1 MLTARLAAF
10 EIRYQLRNPVFWVS
24 IAIFFLLGF
33 GLSASDN
40 VSFGSPGVVNE
51 NSPFT
56 VTLAT
61 AVFTTFYL
69 FVITAFVANAVVR
82 DDVTG
87 FGPMIRATPVGRTSF
102 LGGRFLGGLAIA
114 ILGYIAVPAGIALG
128 AAMPWVDPETVGPNT
143 FATYAW
149 PFLVI
154 AIPNLILSS
163 ALLFALATFTRSMLA
178 SYIGVVVLV
187 MGYLTVPLLLGN
199 DPSWQDPVARF
210 EPLGTG
216 AISEVSR
223 YWTAADMNSKAIP
236 LEGNLLFNRVFVLA
250 LSALFFGV
258 AWLRFSMTERAP
270 SRWRLRRLAKQ
281 AAIADAAPASPQVPL
296 IKPAA
301 IPGQDPVPQREA
313 YNPLAA
319 ARSFGTGHAFATF
332 WARLKAE
339 VRMVTRS
346 PGFLVLLPLAI
357 GFTMVNLALS
367 ETLYGT
373 PSYPLTANIIGTVV
387 GSMTLF
393 SIIIAVFY
401 GGELVWRERDVKMA
415 EIIDATPVPAWA
427 MFVPKILAIF
437 TVLLAMALA
446 GMLTGVL
453 YQLAKGSG
461 SLDLGLYLTAYV
473 LPQSIDLL
481 MIAILAVFF
490 QVLSPNKYV
499 GWGLFLVWF
508 LVRIFMSNLGY
519 TNILY
524 SYSGTPSE
532 PLSDMNGAGGFWVG
546 AAIARFY
553 WACFGVVMLVFAHWA
568 WPRGTVVAVVPRLKG
583 VARRAS
589 LASGGIA
596 LAAIAGMVG
605 SGLMIHHNIKELNRF
620 ETSDEAEART
630 AEFERKYLKY
640 ASLPR
645 PVVTD
650 VEFAIDIDPAAKRL
664 KATGHYLLRNDSGV
678 PITELHIRQG
688 DDTAKFTRLDIAG
701 AKLASFDE
709 RHSYRIYRFATPLA
723 PGATTRLDFASD
735 IWRRGFANS
744 GAATDIVD
752 NGTFVN
758 NYTFAPI
765 VGMDRNGL
773 LQDRTARRRQGLPAE
788 LRMAKLEDTRAQVRN
803 YIGAD
808 WVNSKITLSTA
819 ADQTPIAPGNKI
831 SDVVKDGR
839 RIAVFQSPA
848 PILNFFSVQSA
859 RYAVAEQQEGP
870 VLLSVYYDPKHAW
883 NVPAMQKALKT
894 ALGYYQR
901 NFGPYQFGYA
911 RIIEFPGYQS
921 FAQAFAG
928 TMPYS
933 ESIGFA
939 ADVRDPETIDYV
951 SYVTAHELGHQY
963 WAHQIVGADLQGQ
976 TLLSET
982 LAQYSAL
989 MVMKQL
995 YGEDKIRR
1003 FLKFELDRYLG
1014 GRKGDPLPE
1023 QPLYRVENQQHIH
1036 YRKGS
1041 LVMYLLQHRIGED
1054 AVNRALSRLVA
1065 KYRFKGAPY
1074 PRSLDLIAE
1083 LRKEARTPEDQ
1094 ALITDLFE
1102 KITIY
1107 DLKAK
1112 AATSTKR
1119 ADGKWVTRI
1128 TVEAGKF
1135 YADGK
1140 GVETP
1145 ARLAESIEVGAFTAR
1160 PGTGAFDRQA
1170 VLAMSRKPVKGGS
1183 QVVEIVTAKKP
1194 AFAGVDPYNF
1204 YIDRDA
1210 DDNVVAVN

>member
-24 IAIFFLLGF
+24 IAIFFLIGF
-33 GLSASDN
+33 GISASDN
-40 VSFGSPGVVNE
+40 VSFGSPGAVHE

-56 VTLAT
+56 ITLAM
-61 AVFTTFYL
+61 AIISIFYL

-114 ILGYIAVPAGIALG
+114 ILGYLAVPAGIALG
-128 AAMPWVDPETVGPNT
+128 AVMPWVDPETVGPSSLGL
-143 FATYAW
+143 YLW

-154 AIPNLILSS
+154 AIPNLIMAS

-199 DPSWQDPVARF
+199 DPSFQDPVARF

-223 YWTAADMNSKAIP
+223 YWTAADMNTKAIP
-236 LEGNLLFNRVFVLA
+236 LEGNLLFNRVFVLG

-270 SRWRLRRLAKQ
+270 SRWRQRRLAKQ
-281 AAIADAAPASPQVPL
+281 AAKAAKTAAVPPRTL
-296 IKPAA
+296 TA
-301 IPGQDPVPQREA
+301 PV
-313 YNPLAA
+313 

-332 WARLKAE
+332 WLRLKAE
-339 VRMVTRS
+339 VRMVMRS

-357 GFTMVNLALS
+357 GFTLINLGFS
-367 ETLYGT
+367 DTTYGT
-373 PSYPLTANIIGTVV
+373 PSYPLTANIIGIVV

-401 GGELVWRERDVKMA
+401 GGELVWRERDVKIS

-427 MFVPKILAIF
+427 VFVPKILAIF
-437 TVLLAMALA
+437 GVLLAMALA
-446 GMLTGVL
+446 GMFTGVL
-453 YQLAKGSG
+453 YQLAKGTG
-461 SLDLGLYLTAYV
+461 TVDPGLYLSAYV
-473 LPQSIDLL
+473 IPQSIDLL

-499 GWGLFLVWF
+499 GWGLFLAWF
-508 LVRIFMSNLGY
+508 LVRIVMVNMGY

-532 PLSDMNGAGGFWVG
+532 PLSDMNGTGGFWVG
-546 AAIARFY
+546 AAIARLY
-553 WACFGVVMLVFAHWA
+553 WACFAVVLLVFAHWA

-605 SGLMIHHNIKELNRF
+605 TGLVIYENIKVLNTY
-620 ETSDEAEART
+620 ETSDEAEARL
-630 AEFERKYLKY
+630 AEYERKYVQY
-640 ASLPR
+640 ASMPR

-650 VEFAIDIDPAAKRL
+650 VEFVIDVDPAAKRL
-664 KATGHYLLRNDSGV
+664 KAAGHYLMRNDSGQ
-678 PITELHIRQG
+678 PLTELHIRQA
-688 DDTAKFTRLDIAG
+688 DDGAVFTRLDVAG
-701 AKLASFDE
+701 ASLASFDKK
-709 RHSYRIYRFATPLA
+709 HFYRIYKFAQPLA
-723 PGATTRLDFASD
+723 PGATTRLDFATD
-735 IWRRGFANS
+735 VWRRGFPNR

-765 VGMDRNGL
+765 VGMDDRGF

-788 LRMAKLEDTRAQVRN
+788 QRMAKLEDTTAQGRN

-808 WVNSKITLSTA
+808 WVNSKITLSTV

-839 RIAVFQSPA
+839 RTAVFQSPA

-859 RYAVAEQQEGP
+859 RYAVAEEMAGP
-870 VLLSVYYDPKHAW
+870 VRLSVYYDPKHAW

-894 ALGYYQR
+894 ALAYYQR

-911 RIIEFPGYQS
+911 RIIEFPGYET

-951 SYVTAHELGHQY
+951 SYITAHELGHQY
-963 WAHQIVGADLQGQ
+963 WAHQVIGANVQGQ

-989 MVMKQL
+989 MVMKEL

-1014 GRKGDPLPE
+1014 GRQGDPLPE

-1041 LVMYLLQHRIGED
+1041 LVMYLLQERIGED
-1054 AVNRALSRLVA
+1054 AVNRALARLVERY
-1065 KYRFKGAPY
+1065 KFKPAPY

-1083 LRKEARTPEDQ
+1083 LRKEAKTPADQ

-1140 GVETP
+1140 GIETP
-1145 ARLAESIEVGAFTAR
+1145 ATLAESIEIGAFTQR

-1170 VLAMSRKPVKGGS
+1170 VLAMSRMPVKGGK
-1183 QVVEIVTAKKP
+1183 QVIEIVTAKKP

-1204 YIDRDA
+1204 YIDKDS
-1210 DDNVVAVN
+1210 DDNVVEVS

>member
-24 IAIFFLLGF
+24 VAIFFLLGF

-61 AVFTTFYL
+61 AVFATFYL

-114 ILGYIAVPAGIALG
+114 ILGYLAVPAGIALG
-128 AAMPWVDPETVGPNT
+128 AAMPWVDPETVGPNSL
-143 FATYAW
+143 ALYLW

-154 AIPNLILSS
+154 AIPNIVMAS
-163 ALLFALATFTRSMLA
+163 ALLFTLATFTRSMLA

-187 MGYLTVPLLLGN
+187 MGYLTVPLLLGS
-199 DPSWQDPVARF
+199 DPSFQEPVARF

-216 AISEVSR
+216 AIEEVSR

-250 LSALFFGV
+250 VSALFFGV

-270 SRWRLRRLAKQ
+270 SRWRQRRLAKQ
-281 AAIADAAPASPQVPL
+281 AAKAAKTAAVPPRTL
-296 IKPAA
+296 TA
-301 IPGQDPVPQREA
+301 PV
-313 YNPLAA
+313 
-319 ARSFGTGHAFATF
+319 ARSFGAGHAFATF
-332 WARLKAE
+332 WLRLKAE
-339 VRMVTRS
+339 MWMVMRS

-357 GFTMVNLALS
+357 GFALINLAFS
-367 ETLYGT
+367 ETTFGT
-373 PSYPLTANIIGTVV
+373 PSYPLTSNVIQTVA
-387 GSMTLF
+387 GSMFLF
-393 SIIIAVFY
+393 SLIIAAFY
-401 GGELVWRERDVKMA
+401 GGELVWRERDVKMG
-415 EIIDATPVPAWA
+415 EIIDATPVPAWT

-437 TVLLAMALA
+437 AVLLAMSLSGMLA
-446 GMLTGVL
+446 GVL
-453 YQLAKGSG
+453 FQLAKGTT
-461 SLDLGLYLTAYV
+461 SLDLGLYLTAFV
-473 LPQSIDLL
+473 IPQSIDLL
-481 MIAILAVFF
+481 MLAILAVFF

-508 LVRIFMSNLGY
+508 VLRIVMGNLGY
-519 TNILY
+519 TNMLY
-524 SYSGTPSE
+524 NFSGGPSE
-532 PLSDMNGAGGFWVG
+532 PLSDMNGTGGFWVG
-546 AAIARFY
+546 GAIARAY
-553 WACFGVVMLVFAHWA
+553 WACFGVVLLVFAHWA

-605 SGLMIHHNIKELNRF
+605 IGLVINHNIKVLNRY
-620 ETSDEAEART
+620 ETAEETEARL
-630 AEFERKYLKY
+630 ADFERKYLKY
-640 ASLPR
+640 ESLAR

-650 VEFAIDIDPAAKRL
+650 VEFVIDIDPAAKRL
-664 KATGHYLLRNDSGV
+664 KATGHYMLRNDSGQ
-678 PITELHIRQG
+678 PITELHILQG
-688 DDTAKFTRLDIAG
+688 DDSPIFTRLDVAG
-701 AKLASFDE
+701 AALASFDE
-709 RHSYRIYRFATPLA
+709 RHFYRIYRFATPLA
-723 PGATTRLDFASD
+723 PGATTRLDFATA
-735 IWRRGFANS
+735 IWRRGFANR
-744 GAATDIVD
+744 GAATDIID

-758 NYTFAPI
+758 NFTFAPI
-765 VGMDRNGL
+765 IGMDRGQL
-773 LQDRTARRRQGLPAE
+773 LQDRTARRRQKLPPE
-788 LRMAKLEDTRAQVRN
+788 LRMAKLEDTGAQRRN

-808 WVNSKITLSTA
+808 WVNAKITLSTA
-819 ADQTPIAPGNKI
+819 ADQVPIAPGDKI
-831 SDVVKDGR
+831 SDVVRDGR
-839 RIAVFQSPA
+839 RTAVFQSPA

-859 RYAVAEQQEGP
+859 RYAVAEEMAGP
-870 VLLSVYYDPKHAW
+870 VRLSVYYDPKHAW

-894 ALGYYQR
+894 SLAYYQR

-911 RIIEFPGYQS
+911 RIIEFPGYSS

-951 SYVTAHELGHQY
+951 TFVTAHEVGHQY
-963 WAHQIVGADLQGQ
+963 WAHQIVGGNMQGS
-976 TLLSET
+976 TMLSET
-982 LAQYSAL
+982 LAEYSAL

-995 YGEDKIRR
+995 FGEDKIRR
-1003 FLKFELDRYLG
+1003 FLKFELDQYLG
-1014 GRKGDPLPE
+1014 GRKSDVLPE

-1036 YRKGS
+1036 YNKGGM
-1041 LVMYLLQHRIGED
+1041 VMYLLQHRIGED
-1054 AVNRALSRLVA
+1054 AVNRALARLVERF
-1065 KYRFKGAPY
+1065 KFKGAPY

-1083 LRKEARTPEDQ
+1083 LRKEAKTPADQ

-1145 ARLAESIEVGAFTAR
+1145 ASFAESIEIGAFTQR

-1170 VLAMSRKPVKGGS
+1170 VLAMSRMPVKGGK
-1183 QVVEIVTAKKP
+1183 QVIEI
-1194 AFAGVDPYNF
+1194 
-1204 YIDRDA
+1204 
-1210 DDNVVAVN
+1210 